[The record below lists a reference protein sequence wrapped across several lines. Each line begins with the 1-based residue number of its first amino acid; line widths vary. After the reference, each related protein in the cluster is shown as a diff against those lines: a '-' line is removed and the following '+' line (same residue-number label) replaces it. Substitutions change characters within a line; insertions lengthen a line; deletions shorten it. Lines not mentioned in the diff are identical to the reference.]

1 MNGVRGNTTRQTVN
15 LPVNEVARRFIIAM
29 RKQQGVRKL
38 EAIRCL
44 ARREDFVN
52 WKDEHGLD
60 ILHHAIINNYPDAC
74 DFLLKLGYFAEPYE
88 PDVNLYAHLAA
99 RMGYLTTLRVII
111 THRPRD
117 FKRAIQPLF
126 FPRLVVPIW
135 QMIYTGGKT
144 LMPGVLGNSTGYS
157 SGKRVT
163 VKKKEDAVFLP
174 GPTVKTIDCVA
185 RPGLMLKTMGY
196 SARPSTAATLA
207 GGPQGALIPTTD
219 ALKCVRQKPKLPC
232 TKGRPLSAPLTLK
245 IGLDKAAEDVNR
257 PRTFPYSEYT
267 MLNQTPLEVAANAFW
282 PSCVKLLL
290 DLCIKPLYPDL
301 PCCAGYLTL
310 AVLADCPVALKVL
323 LKINRRGGSVEEE
336 RLRVDD
342 FRQAVRLCVEQQ
354 QLELLALLVA
364 DTTIDLKP
372 MFRPLNGFHLDVRT
386 DTLWSLP
393 DVVSAMIQRDYCVET
408 KLPSR
413 TYPLYTCIACSIRY
427 DDLSLA
433 QHYMA
438 FEKQNM
444 MKKEFKMVLNSRKAY
459 SSALHCLFDT
469 TELVAPKL
477 PKEAVEDTW
486 RVPCEWNNVLF
497 VDALTHYLM
506 ITVQLG
512 SVDPLVL
519 NQLARYG
526 AHPGRKADWYMA
538 GEPTYPL
545 MIYFHTL
552 FDAMASKRV
561 TDANRQFKSSHVVLA
576 FVTRFMKQ
584 PDILECISHLT
595 SLQGS
600 SSKPASN
607 EQVRRFIMLAMQE
620 LVVRSKL
627 VPPLRD
633 LSAWRVWMLCGR
645 RMKNVKR
652 LPKFSTKLKNLFA
665 FINDPTKGFVDFLSA
680 AYID

>member
-15 LPVNEVARRFIIAM
+15 LPMNEVARRFIIAM

-185 RPGLMLKTMGY
+185 RPGLMLKTM
-196 SARPSTAATLA
+196 
-207 GGPQGALIPTTD
+207 
-219 ALKCVRQKPKLPC
+219 V
-232 TKGRPLSAPLTLK
+232 
-245 IGLDKAAEDVNR
+245 
-257 PRTFPYSEYT
+257 
-267 MLNQTPLEVAANAFW
+267 
-282 PSCVKLLL
+282 
-290 DLCIKPLYPDL
+290 
-301 PCCAGYLTL
+301 
-310 AVLADCPVALKVL
+310 
-323 LKINRRGGSVEEE
+323 
-336 RLRVDD
+336 
-342 FRQAVRLCVEQQ
+342 
-354 QLELLALLVA
+354 
-364 DTTIDLKP
+364 
-372 MFRPLNGFHLDVRT
+372 DVRT

-433 QHYMA
+433 QHYVRSMDILCNHGANPNFDEMA

-444 MKKEFKMVLNSRKAY
+444 MKKEFKM
-459 SSALHCLFDT
+459 
-469 TELVAPKL
+469 
-477 PKEAVEDTW
+477 TW

-506 ITVQLG
+506 ITVHGNFVMQ
-512 SVDPLVL
+512 
-519 NQLARYG
+519 
-526 AHPGRKADWYMA
+526 WYMA

-561 TDANRQFKSSHVVLA
+561 
-576 FVTRFMKQ
+576 
-584 PDILECISHLT
+584 
-595 SLQGS
+595 
-600 SSKPASN
+600 
-607 EQVRRFIMLAMQE
+607 RRFIMLAMQE
-620 LVVRSKL
+620 LVVS
-627 VPPLRD
+627 V
-633 LSAWRVWMLCGR
+633 
-645 RMKNVKR
+645 
-652 LPKFSTKLKNLFA
+652 
-665 FINDPTKGFVDFLSA
+665 
-680 AYID
+680 